1 MRFGLPVAIVATLL
15 IFASLWALMH
25 DHAEIPRG
33 DIEFFCAMGVNEP
46 MKKILKDYE
55 QRYGVRVNVVYDGSK
70 KLFNPMKVSGRADL
84 YLAADESY
92 MEDAEAANIDI
103 RETLPI
109 AYQRPV
115 IVLRKDSPLDVQSI
129 DDLQQDGVR
138 LYLANPEH
146 AAISKVVRSRLGD
159 ERWNALWQR
168 ILTAPDTVTSVANYV
183 AMEHKGAGIIWD
195 ANVAQYPDLRIVR
208 VPEFETETNQI
219 TIAVLG
225 SSTDPTNAL
234 HLARF
239 IAARDEGLKVFA
251 DAGYEVAEGD
261 LWSDQ
266 PEITLF
272 GGGLNREAVFDTLKE
287 FGHRE
292 GVKINHVFDGCGAL
306 VGRMDPNGLA
316 EQPDIYF
323 ACATSY
329 MDKVSDLFWAPVDV
343 SGTDLV
349 IAVPHG
355 ATGIAQ
361 LADLAQPGI
370 KVGLC
375 DAEISALGAL
385 SLNLLKALPGVLEG
399 VEKNARDYPGTAP
412 ALVAKVATGA
422 LDAAVVYRA
431 NATAMQ
437 RAGKLDIIEID
448 DVDAHARQ
456 PIAIGRFSN
465 HRQLCQRLV
474 EAILAAESRD
484 RFEALGFRWYGG
496 DASR

>member
-1 MRFGLPVAIVATLL
+1 
-15 IFASLWALMH
+15 
-25 DHAEIPRG
+25 
-33 DIEFFCAMGVNEP
+33 
-46 MKKILKDYE
+46 
-55 QRYGVRVNVVYDGSK
+55 
-70 KLFNPMKVSGRADL
+70 MKVSGRADL

-92 MEDAEAANIDI
+92 MDDAEAAGLDV

-115 IVLRKDSPLDVQSI
+115 IVVHKDSPLDVQSI
-129 DDLQQDGVR
+129 DDLRQDGVR
-138 LYLANPEH
+138 LFLANPEH
-146 AAISKVVRSRLGD
+146 AAIGKVARSRLGD
-159 ERWNALWQR
+159 ERWNALWR
-168 ILTAPDTVTSVANYV
+168 LKITATDTVTSVANNV
-183 AMEHKGAGIIWD
+183 AIERQGAGIIWD
-195 ANVAQYPDLRIVR
+195 ANLAQYPDLRIIR
-208 VPEFETETNQI
+208 VPEFEAETNQI

-251 DAGYEVAEGD
+251 GAGYEVAEGD
-261 LWSDQ
+261 YWSEQ

-272 GGGLNREAVFDTLKE
+272 GGGLNREAVYETLKD

-292 GVKINHVFDGCGAL
+292 GVKINHLFDGCGAL
-306 VGRMDPNGLA
+306 VGRMDPDGLA
-316 EQPDIYF
+316 EQPDVYF

-329 MDKVSDLFWAPVDV
+329 MDRVSDLFWAPVDV
-343 SGTDLV
+343 SSTQLV
-349 IAVPHG
+349 IAVPPG
-355 ATGIAQ
+355 TTGTAQ
-361 LADLAQPGI
+361 LADLAHPGL

-375 DAEISALGAL
+375 DAEKSALGAL
-385 SLNLLKALPGVLEG
+385 SLDLLKALPGVLEG

-448 DVDAHARQ
+448 DVNAHARQ
-456 PIAIGRFSN
+456 PIAIGRFSK

-484 RFEALGFRWYGG
+484 RFESLGFQWYGG
-496 DASR
+496 DEGR